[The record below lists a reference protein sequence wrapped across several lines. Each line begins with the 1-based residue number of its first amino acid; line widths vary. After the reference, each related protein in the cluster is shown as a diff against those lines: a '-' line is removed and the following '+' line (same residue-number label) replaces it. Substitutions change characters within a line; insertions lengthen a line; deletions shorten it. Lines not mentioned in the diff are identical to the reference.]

1 MKKFSFILGIAV
13 VLVLALASLTFAAQA
28 KVSDYYQPTKTFN
41 ADGITS
47 YPNEIYLPNEASPA
61 SYRIH
66 SNYSKNTD
74 ACASCHAT
82 HTAVGKSLLQWYS
95 VYDTC
100 MACHDGTVT
109 TTYNVEE
116 GYIGSSSNNRATY
129 GGAFGVGNE
138 DYLSNHNV
146 SGALTASAAPGGST
160 VGVNV
165 TVGHGT
171 KNVWIAEFGCES
183 CHTPHGQGGNARI
196 LNPDPNFV
204 QTAAA
209 SATGYNTTA
218 KDGSAYVVAAPAT
231 KAVAS
236 GYYYF
241 INGYPYSISVYNL
254 DDNAKLTATT
264 QYTVDSSAGY
274 TKISLIGLDP
284 TAGIRVYGTPAMTVT
299 MDIDNYLSSTESV
312 KHLSGM
318 NNFCGA
324 CHTDYNT
331 QTAQTYTD
339 GKFSGSGEKLTG
351 TYSEAY
357 RHQVGFSTGAAA
369 GLVTEGGKMSCLTCH
384 VAHGT
389 SKDYWQRTLVDAAV
403 KGPDGATWATG
414 DLVEIA
420 GSSALK
426 RMPNMGT
433 CEACHKKEIGNQGYA
448 VNSGMTS
455 SQTPATADGT
465 MPNTYIYKAKQAN
478 YAASDLGW
486 VGSDKCEPCHEDY
499 VEGWQE
505 TGHKTSSHSGD
516 CGYCHSPGNLI
527 MNNGAELGNN
537 FDITGGMD
545 EGITCEACHGTGAR
559 HIKAPT
565 SKNIFNPGAQSIERQ
580 AIECGKC
587 HDMYNNTA
595 ADSFGN
601 LGATSGTAAAPAGVY
616 KTADLVN
623 QANWTVAFRVYS
635 DDPAKFTIAS
645 QRTATSSHYGGAW
658 GYADSKHYL
667 GGGTAANPSGIVSC
681 NTCHNM
687 HSDKHEGLLKLEYE
701 QICAGCHDYGA
712 NFTQAVAMPM
722 NAWNRHQIELRDFAH
737 SFKFGPAA
745 NIAAMVVTPVNL
757 EKAINGLTGISPN
770 NTFYSVYDSA
780 YGASGTYNLWRANTA
795 GGGIGLK
802 IQAYSDVAKTTP
814 VYNNYAVEWELVS
827 VPATLLVSDYIFES
841 DVGAIEFTNPVPTSP
856 GAANYTGAT
865 KTALDRFTGSYTI
878 KYTNKA
884 NPSVTGT
891 VTYTVKPRPID

>member
-1 MKKFSFILGIAV
+1 MKKISLILGIALI
-13 VLVLALASLTFAAQA
+13 LVLALASLTFAAQA
-28 KVSDYYQPTKTFN
+28 KVGDYYQPTAKTFN
-41 ADGITS
+41 ADGSTN

-95 VYDTC
+95 VFDTC

-109 TTYNVEE
+109 TTYNVEG
-116 GYIGSSSNNRATY
+116 GYIGPSSDNRSTY

-146 SGALTASAAPGGST
+146 SGALAIAAAPGGST
-160 VGVNV
+160 IGTSV
-165 TVGHGT
+165 TVGHDS
-171 KNVWIAEFGCES
+171 KNVWVSEFGCES

-357 RHQVGFSTGAAA
+357 RHQIGFSTGAAA

-403 KGPDGATWATG
+403 KGPDGTTWATG

-433 CEACHKKEIGNQGYA
+433 CEACHKKEVGNQGYA

-455 SQTPATADGT
+455 SQTPATVDATATLNAWGKPVAAADR
-465 MPNTYIYKAKQAN
+465 N
-478 YAASDLGW
+478 W
-486 VGSDKCEPCHEDY
+486 VGSAACASCHSEY
-499 VEGWQE
+499 YTEWKSITHGQSS
-505 TGHKTSSHSGD
+505 HKTSST
-516 CGYCHSPGNLI
+516 CGGFDQTNAFGCHQNGMYVMYTTAADPTVFNATYAGAD
-527 MNNGAELGNN
+527 NGATCETCHGSGAKHVKAPSAKNIVGPSTIN
-537 FDITGGMD
+537 FDQKVY
-545 EGITCEACHGTGAR
+545 TCARCHDVYTQGTGALPFNPSVSAPMFKGNG
-559 HIKAPT
+559 ITVNPSGYVNSVVYGGTQQVISSTAPT
-565 SKNIFNPGAQSIERQ
+565 IAANSSI
-580 AIECGKC
+580 I
-587 HDMYNNTA
+587 
-595 ADSFGN
+595 S
-601 LGATSGTAAAPAGVY
+601 SGHP
-616 KTADLVN
+616 
-623 QANWTVAFRVYS
+623 
-635 DDPAKFTIAS
+635 
-645 QRTATSSHYGGAW
+645 GAW
-658 GYADSKHYL
+658 GYADSKHYIQKIVACSDCHNAHNGEMKLSYEQLCTSCHDAVGAIDATMGKLL
-667 GGGTAANPSGIVSC
+667 GHSQVDHSFAYGFTGQTIPNDAVVTLAASTSSGTYSSNKTRSSDRVATAAVVVKSADGLTLYTT
-681 NTCHNM
+681 NT
-687 HSDKHEGLLKLEYE
+687 KGQYE
-701 QICAGCHDYGA
+701 LVAPA
-712 NFTQAVAMPM
+712 AAVAGIDYTFQPEGGVLTFPRATMTTNSVGQYQVKLIKIIANP
-722 NAWNRHQIELRDFAH
+722 
-737 SFKFGPAA
+737 
-745 NIAAMVVTPVNL
+745 NIAVPADPVNL
-757 EKAINGLTGISPN
+757 YKINP
-770 NTFYSVYDSA
+770 
-780 YGASGTYNLWRANTA
+780 
-795 GGGIGLK
+795 
-802 IQAYSDVAKTTP
+802 
-814 VYNNYAVEWELVS
+814 
-827 VPATLLVSDYIFES
+827 
-841 DVGAIEFTNPVPTSP
+841 
-856 GAANYTGAT
+856 
-865 KTALDRFTGSYTI
+865 
-878 KYTNKA
+878 
-884 NPSVTGT
+884 
-891 VTYTVKPRPID
+891 